1 MHPVDSL
8 TLKIQSFL
16 LNAGIQVD
24 PSIPQTRA
32 LATYFVDTY
41 GVEMMAFLE
50 QEWVSEQID
59 RDLKEGVF
67 RDLKTDRPDTSP
79 IRTGSRRPD

>member
-24 PSIPQTRA
+24 PSIPQTHA

-50 QEWVSEQID
+50 QEWVSEQIE
-59 RDLKEGVF
+59 RDLKDGAFSEIRF
-67 RDLKTDRPDTSP
+67 RTGYQRPD
-79 IRTGSRRPD
+79 